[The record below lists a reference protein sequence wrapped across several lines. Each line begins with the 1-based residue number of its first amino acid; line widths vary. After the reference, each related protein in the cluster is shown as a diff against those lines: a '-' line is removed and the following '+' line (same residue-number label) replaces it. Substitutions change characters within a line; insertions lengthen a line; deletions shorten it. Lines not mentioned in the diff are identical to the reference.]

1 MTASQSTINE
11 AAISVGQ
18 QVYFGRPTASYLCIR
33 AQKRFDALLYLVEDC
48 AMRRLLHRDLMRGH
62 NAQRAAI
69 ILLMGLLLVLV
80 AAFFHGV
87 RLLRA

>member
-1 MTASQSTINE
+1 MAGGKTRRW
-11 AAISVGQ
+11 
-18 QVYFGRPTASYLCIR
+18 GRVDA
-33 AQKRFDALLYLVEDC
+33 AQKARLGGCPPGPGQSPVTREHFDALLYTGEDD

-62 NAQRAAI
+62 KAQRAAI

-87 RLLRA
+87 FLLRA